1 MLTCATRR
9 LLIDTIEN
17 IVWRR
22 FADREPHGE
31 SVENSF
37 RYRASRDLVST
48 RALSAIR
55 MVVLDTRYLKWI
67 ARFSDCSESCG
78 LVGLEKTIWL
88 SLGRRSCHASSLLDH
103 QFHPTCVFRFCG
115 DVLTMLF

>member
-78 LVGLEKTIWL
+78 LVGRNSIVLQFGKLFLIRVSITIE
-88 SLGRRSCHASSLLDH
+88 RI
-103 QFHPTCVFRFCG
+103 
-115 DVLTMLF
+115 VL